1 MGQSLKPRQ
10 YDFRKRCFPVLK
22 LLPNPCFVLPF
33 FGLSKEKGCFCSGA
47 RPAGSR
53 EGEREKKGLGRDGGE
68 EGERRE
74 GEGGAA
80 HCHRH
85 CRTDKNAVQGAAKS
99 DAGILSSDMKEKN

>member
-1 MGQSLKPRQ
+1 M
-10 YDFRKRCFPVLK
+10 K